1 VNTAEKSAAAS
12 TTPMV
17 EALGVEKWYGSL
29 QILKGIDLVVRP
41 GEVVCLIGP
50 SGSGKTTFLRC
61 LNHLETIDSGQILI
75 DGDYIGYR
83 RSEDHLQELGPRE
96 ICKRR
101 EQIGMVFQHFNL
113 FPHMTVL
120 ENLIEAPTGVMKV
133 PVKSAKEQALSLLK
147 RVGLAEKAHAYPG
160 DLSGGQKQRV
170 AIARALAMKPKMM
183 LFDEP
188 TSALDP
194 ELVGEVLAVM
204 NDLAATGMTMVVV
217 THEMGFARQVADRV
231 VFMADG
237 AVIESGPPS
246 QVIDNPQNKR
256 TIEFLKAVL

>member
-120 ENLIEAPTGVMKV
+120 ENHYR
-133 PVKSAKEQALSLLK
+133 SSN
-147 RVGLAEKAHAYPG
+147 RG
-160 DLSGGQKQRV
+160 D
-170 AIARALAMKPKMM
+170 
-183 LFDEP
+183 
-188 TSALDP
+188 
-194 ELVGEVLAVM
+194 
-204 NDLAATGMTMVVV
+204 
-217 THEMGFARQVADRV
+217 
-231 VFMADG
+231 
-237 AVIESGPPS
+237 ESS
-246 QVIDNPQNKR
+246 R
-256 TIEFLKAVL
+256 